1 MKIMKTNKI
10 IVLLFFFLIG
20 SGIQTTQAQFWKK
33 LKKRVKD
40 GVEEAILRKTE
51 EKSVEKTENTI
62 DSVFAIDKMLN
73 RMKKTNM
80 EDIALPESY
89 DFQWKYILKMEPK
102 ETRKKEMGAMEI
114 VYYLNPNSSTFGSKF
129 KMSAKNGEEDVLGHM
144 ILILD
149 SEIGAQLMLMDLNN
163 HKVIQITSSAIANQE
178 DEDSLED
185 EMQDYE
191 IVKTDT
197 KTILGYH
204 CQGFR
209 FDTERGTVNIYIAKD
224 TPVSFNISSG
234 ENSKYNHFKGF
245 DTKILREFKNGLM
258 MEMQFTSKKNKK
270 HNMKMTCVA
279 LEQEP
284 FSINLNE
291 YKSFMGMGNE

>member
-1 MKIMKTNKI
+1 MKTIKTNKI
-10 IVLLFFFLIG
+10 IILLFFFFIG

-89 DFQWKYILKMEPK
+89 DFEWKYVLKMESK
-102 ETRKKEMGAMEI
+102 ETRKKEMGTMEI

-149 SEIGAQLMLMDLNN
+149 SEVGAQLILMDLND
-163 HKVIQITSSAIANQE
+163 HKVIQIMPSTIANQE

-209 FDTERGTVNIYIAKD
+209 FDTDQGTVNIYIAKD

-245 DTKILREFKNGLM
+245 DTKTLREFKNGLM
-258 MEMQFTSKKNKK
+258 MEMEFTSNKKKK